1 MAHFYIAHLP
11 PQHYNAFRDILD
23 AHIPNAYDEWR
34 KFHVQKAA
42 NILYSGHTYV
52 EVQIDPDEF
61 ARACDANRVERTL
74 QGLDHFAG
82 LKATSDTNELERAGL
97 VELTTAVHRS
107 LLIHAASRVRRMP
120 IRKGGDL
127 IEHCLRRRDLCAI
140 GPGEIGADALVQ
152 QALET
157 GDRIVESPHAIF

>member
-107 LLIHAASRVRRMP
+107 LLIHAASRV
-120 IRKGGDL
+120 IY
-127 IEHCLRRRDLCAI
+127 
-140 GPGEIGADALVQ
+140 
-152 QALET
+152 
-157 GDRIVESPHAIF
+157 